1 MDTTTEVIYDSQI
14 NKLWLNADKEQ
25 AMNLNMRRK
34 TALGI
39 ALFLGVNVDNIMR
52 NSLIEWN

>member
-14 NKLWLNADKEQ
+14 NKLWLNADKKQ

-39 ALFLGVNVDNIMR
+39 AFFLEVNVDN
-52 NSLIEWN
+52 NYHA